1 MNDCEPIPVVFY
13 KEEGSYNE
21 PVKKWLLSLT
31 KEDRKRIG
39 DDLRTIQIGWPLGM
53 PLVRSLGG
61 GLWEVRSHILHG
73 IARIIFMMS
82 KGEIVLL
89 NGLIKKIQKTPIDE
103 LDLARKRA
111 KKYKKEEGRK

>member
-1 MNDCEPIPVVFY
+1 M
-13 KEEGSYNE
+13 S
-21 PVKKWLLSLT
+21 

-39 DDLRTIQIGWPLGM
+39 NDLRTVQIGWPLGM
-53 PLVRSLGG
+53 PVVRNLGG

-73 IARIIFMMS
+73 IARIIFIML

-89 NGLIKKIQKTPIDE
+89 NGFIKKSQKTPQEE

-111 KKYKKEEGRK
+111 KKYKKEEAQK

>member
-1 MNDCEPIPVVFY
+1 
-13 KEEGSYNE
+13 
-21 PVKKWLLSLT
+21 
-31 KEDRKRIG
+31 
-39 DDLRTIQIGWPLGM
+39 M